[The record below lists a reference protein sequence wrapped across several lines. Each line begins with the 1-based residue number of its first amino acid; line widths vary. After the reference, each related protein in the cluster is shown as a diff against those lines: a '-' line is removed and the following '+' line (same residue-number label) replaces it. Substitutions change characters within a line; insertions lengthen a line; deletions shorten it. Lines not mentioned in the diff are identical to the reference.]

1 MKCVAVIPVRMGSSR
16 LPGKVMTPILG
27 KPLLGYLLDRIGRC
41 ELVDEIVVA
50 TSTGKDND
58 IIATYCRQRNIEVF
72 RGSESDVLDRVVQ
85 ALIWRKA
92 EIGVLVFGDCPL
104 IDPEIIT
111 QTVSH
116 FLSKGE
122 LDFVSNDL
130 STTWPPGMEVEVFK
144 VAALEDS
151 ASRCDDAGI
160 REHGTLYMRQNPN
173 LYQLHN
179 LEAPLRYRRP
189 DLSLEVD
196 VAEDLDVIKTILT
209 VFGGRS
215 DMTLSEI
222 ISYLERHP
230 SLAARNRDV
239 TRRWRQYRN
248 DTSEIKKDSRLI

>member
-1 MKCVAVIPVRMGSSR
+1 MSPERILKNSFNEARSQGNKVASQ
-16 LPGKVMTPILG
+16 
-27 KPLLGYLLDRIGRC
+27 
-41 ELVDEIVVA
+41 
-50 TSTGKDND
+50 ND
-58 IIATYCRQRNIEVF
+58 ILLSLCKEKD
-72 RGSESDVLDRVVQ
+72 G
-85 ALIWRKA
+85 
-92 EIGVLVFGDCPL
+92 
-104 IDPEIIT
+104 
-111 QTVSH
+111 
-116 FLSKGE
+116 LSKDV

-173 LYQLHN
+173 LYRLHN
-179 LEAPLRYRRP
+179 LEAPSRHRRP

-230 SLAARNRDV
+230 SLAARNRNV

-248 DTSEIKKDSRLI
+248 DTREIKKDSRLN